1 MSKTIVVL
9 ESKSK
14 VGKVQNFLGSD
25 YIVTACLGHIRDLP
39 HSKLSIDIENKFTPN
54 YEVSESK
61 KHVVKNLKQL
71 YKTNGKD
78 CKVLLACDYD
88 REGESISWHVA
99 ELLKLKSTNRRRLLF
114 TEITKSAIL
123 KAITNSKEIDMNMVY
138 AQQARRILD
147 RLIGY
152 IITPILWKHIQ
163 SSYKKNNALSAG
175 RVQSV
180 VLKLILERE
189 TEIKK
194 HTSKSSY
201 KIDGNFIYPTLS
213 SKFVAHLNKDLPN
226 KDKSIEILDMC
237 NKSKFSVFDI
247 KVKKTTRSPQAPFI
261 TSSLQ
266 QEASNRFKMSPKLT
280 MKTAQVLYENGY
292 ITYMRTDSLVLS
304 EEAKENIKK
313 FVIDNFGS
321 DYYNNKDY
329 KNKGSNCQEAHEAIR
344 PCKFTITY
352 VIKDSKMTNNEI
364 KLYKLIWERT
374 VSSQMSS
381 AKVEIITNIIKGDKL
396 PEDSYFTYK
405 NEKILFEGFLKVK
418 NTESEIEIEN
428 QDQLENNNI
437 NINKNSKIKLKKRGE
452 LDFKKFNG
460 VEKFSKP
467 SFLRYTEAS
476 LIKKLD
482 DLGIGRPST
491 YASMVSIVQDRNYVN
506 KKDLDGIT
514 KDAIMLEIVKNKSIE
529 EKINKIKLGAE
540 KQKLVP
546 TDIGEIVN
554 SFMIQHFSSII
565 DYSYTSKIEEELDKI
580 SNGKLKWY
588 TFLKTI
594 YDDLYSTSDILMKE
608 KQLEKTKHKRIL
620 GKYPNTND
628 NIVCYIGKYG
638 PLVQH
643 KIKFAPLGDIKLEE
657 VTLNQ
662 AIELLKY
669 PQTLG
674 KYKGNEVVLKKGKFG
689 LYFTY
694 NKKNYSIPVETLD
707 TLKTQNNN
715 FKLENAIDFIK
726 AHTSKTTS
734 NIINKFG
741 ENIII
746 KTGPY
751 GPYINYK
758 KTQNI
763 KIFNRNPNDLTE
775 EDCLEIIAKQKKYK
789 NTKRT

>member
-14 VGKVQNFLGSD
+14 VDKVQKFLGSN

-39 HSKLSIDIENKFTPN
+39 HSKLSIDIENRFTPN
-54 YEVSESK
+54 YEITESK
-61 KHVVKNLKQL
+61 KHVVKKLKEL

-114 TEITKSAIL
+114 TEITKTAIL
-123 KAITNSKEIDMNMVY
+123 DSIKNSKEIDMNMVY

-180 VLKLILERE
+180 VLKLIIERE
-189 TEIKK
+189 NEIKK
-194 HTSKSSY
+194 HTSTSSY
-201 KIDGNFIYPTLS
+201 KVDGNFIYPTLS
-213 SKFVAHLNKDLPN
+213 SKFLAHLNKDLPN
-226 KDKSIEILDMC
+226 KDKTIEILYLC
-237 NKSKFSVFDI
+237 NKSKFSIFDI
-247 KVKKTTRSPQAPFI
+247 KVKKTNRSPQAPFI

-266 QEASNRFKMSPKLT
+266 QEASNKFKMSPKLT
-280 MKTAQVLYENGY
+280 MRTAQVLYENGY

-304 EEAKENIKK
+304 DEAKENIKK
-313 FVIDNFGS
+313 FIIDNFGS

-344 PCKFTITY
+344 PCKFTITD
-352 VIKDSKMTNNEI
+352 VVKDSKMTQNEI

-374 VSSQMSS
+374 IASQMSS

-396 PEDSYFTYK
+396 PEDIYFTYK
-405 NEKILFEGFLKVK
+405 NEKILFEGFLKVR
-418 NTESEIEIEN
+418 NTESEIEIEK
-428 QDQLENNNI
+428 QDQLETS
-437 NINKNSKIKLKKRGE
+437 NINKNSKIKFKKRGE
-452 LDFKKFNG
+452 LDFKTFNG

-467 SFLRYTEAS
+467 SHLRYTEAS

-506 KKDLDGIT
+506 KKDLEGIT
-514 KDAIMLEIVKNKSIE
+514 KDAIILEIVKNKRIE
-529 EKINKIKLGAE
+529 EKISKIKLCAE

-565 DYSYTSKIEEELDKI
+565 DYSYTLKIEDELDKI
-580 SNGKLKWY
+580 SNGQLKWY

-594 YDDLYSTSDILMKE
+594 YDDLYTTSDILMKE
-608 KQLEKTKHKRIL
+608 KQLEKSKHKRIL

-628 NIVCYIGKYG
+628 DIVCYIGKYG

-657 VTLNQ
+657 VTLSQ

-669 PQTLG
+669 PKTLG
-674 KYKGNEVVLKKGKFG
+674 KYKENDVIIKKGKFG
-689 LYFTY
+689 VYFTC
-694 NKKNYSIPVETLD
+694 NKKNYSIPLE
-707 TLKTQNNN
+707 TQNDN
-715 FKLENAIDFIK
+715 FKLKNAIDIIK
-726 AHTSKTTS
+726 AQISKTKS
-734 NIINKFG
+734 NIINQFG

-751 GPYINYK
+751 GPYINYNK
-758 KTQNI
+758 KQNI

-775 EDCLEIIAKQKKYK
+775 DDCLEIIAKQKKYK
-789 NTKRT
+789 NTKRS

>member
-1 MSKTIVVL
+1 MTKTIVVL

-14 VGKVQNFLGSD
+14 IDKVQKFLGSD

-39 HSKLSIDIENKFTPN
+39 HSKLSVDIENRFAPN
-54 YEVSESK
+54 YEISESK
-61 KHVVKNLKQL
+61 KNVVKSLKQL
-71 YKTNGKD
+71 YKTNGNE

-99 ELLKLKSTNRRRLLF
+99 ELLKLKTSNRRRLLF
-114 TEITKSAIL
+114 TEITKKAIL
-123 KAITNSKEIDMNMVY
+123 DAIKNSKEIDMNMVY

-175 RVQSV
+175 GGQSV
-180 VLKLILERE
+180 VLKLIVERE
-189 TEIKK
+189 NEIKQ
-194 HTSKSSY
+194 HNSKSSY
-201 KIDGNFIYPTLS
+201 KVDGKFIYPALS
-213 SKFVAHLNKDLPN
+213 SKFIAPLNKELPT
-226 KDKSIEILDMC
+226 KDKTIEILNLC
-237 NKSKFSVFDI
+237 SKSKFSVFDI
-247 KVKKTTRSPQAPFI
+247 KVNKTTRSPQAPFI

-266 QEASNRFKMSPKLT
+266 QEASNKFKMSPKLT
-280 MKTAQVLYENGY
+280 MRTAQVLYENGY

-304 EEAKENIKK
+304 EEAKENIKQ
-313 FVIDNFGS
+313 FVIENFGD

-329 KNKGSNCQEAHEAIR
+329 KNKQSNCQEAHEAIR
-344 PCKFTITY
+344 PCTFSITN
-352 VIKDSKMTNNEI
+352 VIKDSKMTDNEI

-374 VSSQMSS
+374 IASQMSN
-381 AKVEIITNIIKGDKL
+381 AKVEIVTNIIKGDKL
-396 PEDSYFTYK
+396 TDDYYFTYK

-418 NTESEIEIEN
+418 NNDSNTEN
-428 QDQLENNNI
+428 QEQLENND
-437 NINKNSKIKLKKRGE
+437 INKNSKIKLKKKGE
-452 LDFKKFNG
+452 LDFKNFNG
-460 VEKFSKP
+460 TEKFSKP
-467 SFLRYTEAS
+467 SHMRYTEAS

-506 KKDLDGIT
+506 KKDNDGVT
-514 KDAIMLEIVKNKSIE
+514 TDAVILEIFKNKSIE

-565 DYSYTSKIEEELDKI
+565 DYSYTSKIEDELDKI
-580 SNGKLKWY
+580 SNGQLKWY
-588 TFLKTI
+588 EFLQTI
-594 YDDLYSTSDILMKE
+594 YDDLYATSDILLKE
-608 KQLEKTKHKRIL
+608 KQLEKSKHKRIL

-628 NIVCYIGKYG
+628 DVLCYIGKYG

-643 KIKFAPLGDIKLEE
+643 KLKFSPLGDIKLEE
-657 VTLNQ
+657 VTLIQ

-674 KYKGNEVVLKKGKFG
+674 KYKSKEVVLKKGKFG
-689 LYFTY
+689 VYFTY
-694 NKKNYSIPVETLD
+694 NKKNYSIPLPSKND
-707 TLKTQNNN
+707 N
-715 FKLENAIDFIK
+715 FKLEHAIDII
-726 AHTSKTTS
+726 TTQLSKTTS
-734 NIINKFG
+734 NIINQFG

-775 EDCLEIIAKQKKYK
+775 DDCLELIANQKKYK
-789 NTKRT
+789 NTKRN